1 MRISWYVYGDC
12 LLDRKQETGRPT
24 ATSFVWSST
33 ANRPKLTNSIEKK
46 MCLMQRDVRVA
57 CLSTR
62 SRPTTNFTNEL

>member
-46 MCLMQRDVRVA
+46 NVPYAARRA
-57 CLSTR
+57 GCLSVYQVAAH
-62 SRPTTNFTNEL
+62 N